1 LLGEGIAVLMQRF
14 SLSSIPTVV
23 LIFLLLGPLLW
34 PLSLLVVGSVWYGEL
49 SFVST
54 GLVALVFSVPSAS
67 FLGGILWWWAAF
79 HGNLWLGTWIP
90 TIISALVYSLV
101 ISTVCEKPNVTF
113 KSRLQWIAFNGLV
126 CAVISAIVFL
136 VMVGVS
142 WLVETDMDV
151 MSRFSKLFRR
161 QVLSHAW
168 IAVALWVMVV
178 ALTGAILG
186 MVVAVL
192 ARAETKN
199 AMLSR

>member
-1 LLGEGIAVLMQRF
+1 MQRF